1 MCQKQLQNYCKQ
13 CRGEEKK
20 YDNRNYREFWFAEK
34 LYLVK
39 NYVLKQMQNS
49 QGGYGQD
56 AMQATNVLLKMSGQK
71 VEKEFEVKDDK
82 KKTET
87 KKEETQSK

>member
-34 LYLVK
+34 LYLAK
-39 NYVLKQMQNS
+39 NYVQKQMQS
-49 QGGYGQD
+49 
-56 AMQATNVLLKMSGQK
+56 
-71 VEKEFEVKDDK
+71 
-82 KKTET
+82 
-87 KKEETQSK
+87 